1 MTRFTRNTLALLF
14 GFVIGAFFTFAHA
27 QIVYTNRDGIIIRD
41 SAGRVSTINL
51 PRDPLSLG
59 EQSLLDAMDRDKLT
73 LKDSGNWDVQDKNGN
88 KVSIPGKQKLTLPGG
103 GLAKAAG
110 AAAMLAKGAVGGAIV
125 GILLQEGIRLAE
137 DHWIKD
143 QPGEIPPDSFF
154 RYIGPGG
161 ALYLTASQGSAVS
174 GACAHLYSGNAD
186 RIPLP
191 PENIS
196 VSPDSST
203 LTFLCPYTYSGHKF
217 DFTGT
222 VHILKLCSDQSF
234 PVNGSCGT
242 QVTERPAT
250 EKDLQDALDKR
261 RQMMDNALRD
271 YYNAISPEQRN
282 ELGKNEGTIEA
293 SGAPT
298 SGPAKTST
306 TTKPDGTTQT
316 TTTTTINNITH
327 QGNTFNTSVVS
338 VVSNSTTSVTENG
351 QTTTTTEV
359 ADVGIKEPDKT
370 DCEKNPNSIGCSE
383 FGSVDDSEL
392 ERKELTGTVTPI
404 DMGGSGQ
411 CPAPL
416 SSTVLGQHIEFS
428 FDPACRFAGAMRP
441 IVLVLAWLAA
451 AYILSGAVRGST

>member
-1 MTRFTRNTLALLF
+1 
-14 GFVIGAFFTFAHA
+14 
-27 QIVYTNRDGIIIRD
+27 
-41 SAGRVSTINL
+41 
-51 PRDPLSLG
+51 
-59 EQSLLDAMDRDKLT
+59 MDRDKLT

-125 GILLQEGIRLAE
+125 GLLIQEGIKLAG
-137 DHWIKD
+137 D
-143 QPGEIPPDSFF
+143 QWVKEQPSDIPPDLYYE
-154 RYIGPGG
+154 YIPAGG
-161 ALYLTASQGSAVS
+161 GTRLFSSDLNTATNGYCQYIANNMVM
-174 GACAHLYSGNAD
+174 
-186 RIPLP
+186 PLQSV
-191 PENIS
+191 ENIS
-196 VSPDSST
+196 FDSAT
-203 LTFLCPYTYSGHKF
+203 AQVKF
-217 DFTGT
+217 DCLLSGYNYTDVRINT
-222 VHILKLCSDQSF
+222 RKLCQGMIPPDG
-234 PVNGSCGT
+234 GSCGT
-242 QVTERPAT
+242 QAVERPAT

-261 RQMMDNALRD
+261 RQMMDDALRD

-293 SGAPT
+293 SGTPT

>member
-59 EQSLLDAMDRDKLT
+59 EQSLLDSMDRDKLT
-73 LKDSGNWDVQDKNGN
+73 LKDSGNWDVQDKNGS

-125 GILLQEGIRLAE
+125 GLLIQEGIKLAG
-137 DHWIKD
+137 D
-143 QPGEIPPDSFF
+143 QWVKEQPSDIPPDLYYEYIPPGSTKNVYTADLNTATTGWCQYVANNSGMPFQSVKNVSFDS
-154 RYIGPGG
+154 
-161 ALYLTASQGSAVS
+161 AASQV
-174 GACAHLYSGNAD
+174 
-186 RIPLP
+186 
-191 PENIS
+191 
-196 VSPDSST
+196 
-203 LTFLCPYTYSGHKF
+203 KF
-217 DFTGT
+217 DCALSGYTFSDMRMNAR
-222 VHILKLCSDQSF
+222 KLCQGMIP

-242 QVTERPAT
+242 QSTERPAT

-261 RQMMDNALRD
+261 RQMMDDALRD
-271 YYNAISPEQRN
+271 YYNAISPEKRN
-282 ELGKNEGTIEA
+282 ELGKNEGTIDA
-293 SGAPT
+293 SGTPT
-298 SGPAKTST
+298 PGPAKTST

-370 DCEKNPNSIGCSE
+370 DCEKSPNSIGCSE